1 MDIWTLSDRIKTNND
16 QDGLFDLFEQ
26 FIVYRTDIPLYDFEV
41 QEWEEMRIDLIFQRM
56 YDFDSNEV
64 GLYLKEI
71 DVILFI
77 NQIDNPLNIKTGMI
91 LRYPEFPDI
100 GKYRYTED
108 ADSRTK
114 SKSPLLAVPNVSTK
128 KDKSREIYKKNNY
141 SLPPVALANPKQGV
155 RSEDGIVKVGGL

>member
-77 NQIDNPLNIKTGMI
+77 NQIDNPLNIKKGMI

-100 GKYRYTED
+100 GKYRYIED

-128 KDKSREIYKKNNY
+128 KDKSRESYKKNDY
-141 SLPPVALANPKQGV
+141 SLPPTALANPRQGV